1 MKRQSIP
8 SPQVVQKSSRPI
20 SNSQEKSGILV
31 SVMASQLKSTTCGK
45 PVTCSGPRLPQI
57 EKKKRAWTRKKKKK
71 PTPPPHCHLFYIT
84 RNIRDCT
91 EKQQGRG
98 KGNTQQTEL
107 GVWEKWERKSLSI
120 SKLRNFRGIRVY
132 MVKIT
137 RKIGRKYLE
146 KEMATHSSILPGKSH
161 E

>member
-1 MKRQSIP
+1 MTNQLP
-8 SPQVVQKSSRPI
+8 AL
-20 SNSQEKSGILV
+20 GLV
-31 SVMASQLKSTTCGK
+31 FPKL
-45 PVTCSGPRLPQI
+45 
-57 EKKKRAWTRKKKKK
+57 KKKRAWTKKN

-84 RNIRDCT
+84 RNVRDCT

-107 GVWEKWERKSLSI
+107 GVWEKQERKSLSK
-120 SKLRNFRGIRVY
+120 SKLRNFREIRVY

-146 KEMATHSSILPGKSH
+146 KEMATHSSILAWKIPWTRSLVGYSPQGRRVRH
-161 E
+161 EWVTWLLLFYSFEKLIRW